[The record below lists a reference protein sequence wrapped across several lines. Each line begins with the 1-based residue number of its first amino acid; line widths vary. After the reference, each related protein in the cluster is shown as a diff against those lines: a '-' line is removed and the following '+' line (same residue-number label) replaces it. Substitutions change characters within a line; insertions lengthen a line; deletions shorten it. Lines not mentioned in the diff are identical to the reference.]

1 MAAIDAVKLALAS
14 AGIQFVTPDA
24 DYATLRGDVYI
35 LRWLSSVDTPRSVT
49 DFWHNESWELS
60 TSLSGLTDS
69 QPLYDA
75 ANRASRAIRALE
87 GSQITPESISVSYDY
102 SGIDETGQDNP
113 ASFANILFETQE
125 RQRYAG

>member
-35 LRWLSSVDTPRSVT
+35 LRWLSSVDTPRSVV

-87 GSQITPESISVSYDY
+87 GSQIVPESISVSYDY

-113 ASFANILFETQE
+113 ASFANVIFETQE
-125 RQRYAG
+125 RQSYA